1 MSSTLQHNL
10 SKIDELVK
18 KFITD
23 IVKDS
28 YKDDKDIYLKTY
40 YDTQQYIIS
49 FLSMKTGNVIAT
61 AMPIQV
67 LMEDCINKKIESKLN
82 LLIRKMIVR
91 FEDAH
96 QNKPIWV

>member
-61 AMPIQV
+61 AMPKV
-67 LMEDCINKKIESKLN
+67 
-82 LLIRKMIVR
+82 
-91 FEDAH
+91 
-96 QNKPIWV
+96 